1 MAWLWALRRVPWR
14 TVLLHA
20 PTIVDTA
27 RRFYGT
33 SRPAAPKEDPGSRS
47 SDDIDAL
54 RRAVVELEAREGQ
67 QAALL
72 ADFARQ
78 VQAMANAIEVL
89 RARMLLALWGAAAA
103 LAVAIG
109 AVIVLLR
116 RLP

>member
-20 PTIVDTA
+20 PTIVETA

-33 SRPAAPKEDPGSRS
+33 SRPVTPKDEPGNRS
-47 SDDIDAL
+47 GDDLDAL
-54 RRAVVELEAREGQ
+54 RRAIVELEARNGE

-78 VQAMANAIEVL
+78 VQAMARAIEVL
-89 RARMLLALWGAAAA
+89 RFRMLLALWGAAAA
-103 LAVAIG
+103 LVVAIG
-109 AVIVLLR
+109 AVIVLWR